1 VINIK
6 DLEKEFKQDTEIIT
20 KKLEELAHKIG
31 NKTFLYYGEEDLYIT
46 YNEFN
51 KTTNAIAHNL
61 VTMGVKKGDTV
72 SLFLKNPL
80 ITTLAM
86 FGIWKAGA
94 VFCPIN
100 FNYKGR
106 LLSYQINDS
115 SPKLLI
121 LESDM
126 IPRINEVADDI
137 PIIKTF
143 LHTPKKDDH
152 DYNPETALIE
162 LNSRFPQVKFEELL
176 KGKMT
181 NLDLDIQFYDTAN
194 IIYTSGTTGPAK
206 GVIHSHRWLNQYT
219 FNARKLMKQEDVIYN
234 DLPLYHVGGAF
245 ANVVKGAWVGCT
257 IALWDKFSPTNFWD
271 RIKVSGAS
279 KAVLLDVMIPWLM
292 NAPETP
298 EDRLNTL
305 NKVHMQ
311 PLPQYHH
318 DVAKRFGIDFVTC
331 GYGQTEAGNGFVGIF
346 DELEEGEG
354 TPPEMF
360 KGYSREEM
368 KAVAEKYGF
377 PVHSGKA
384 KLRKGFMGKS
394 PTLLQ
399 ATILNEHDE
408 ECAPGEFG
416 QLAFRSV
423 FSYSILNGYFG
434 KPEATL
440 EAFRN
445 QWFHTGDAC
454 IRGED
459 DNFYFID
466 RMGGFIRS
474 RGENISSYQ
483 IEDIVNSHPFIEMS
497 AVFPIP
503 AKEGDED
510 DIVLCLVL
518 KQKENIQEEEIMEWI
533 KNELPKFMQP
543 RHIRFMEDLP
553 RTPTNKIEKY
563 KLRQNLLKE
572 LGN

>member
-1 VINIK
+1 MINIK